1 MKLAIMQPY
10 FMPYLGYFQ
19 AIAAVDKYIIYEN
32 LTFIKDAWMNR
43 NRLVQKNGTILQ
55 INVPL
60 LHKSSNSLISEILI
74 DNSQKWSEKILKMLV
89 LNYKGARYYEEV
101 YNLIKEIF
109 SIRYDTL
116 HQLNSVSIIKIA
128 RYLDID
134 TEIVFDNSNYIEFE
148 EKLSSFDDYSMFP
161 NLEKTKP
168 IKKVAR
174 VLEMCSRENSKY
186 FINAIGGHE
195 LYSKEEFKQYGIDLY
210 FIKMDN
216 IEYKQFSNEF
226 IPNLS
231 IIDVLMHNGKEGT
244 KELLNR
250 YTLV

>member
-43 NRLVQKNGTILQ
+43 NRLIQKNGTILQ

-60 LHKSSNSLISEILI
+60 LHKSSNTLISDIKI
-74 DNSQKWSEKILKMLV
+74 DNSQKWSDKILKMLV
-89 LNYKGARYYEEV
+89 LNYKGAKYFDEI
-101 YNLIKEIF
+101 YNLIQEIF
-109 SIRYDTL
+109 SIKYETL
-116 HQLNSVSIIKIA
+116 HELNSNCVVKIA
-128 RYLDID
+128 KYLDIQ
-134 TEIVFDNSNYIEFE
+134 TEIVFNNENYIEFE
-148 EKLSSFDDYSMFP
+148 EKLNHFDDYSLFP
-161 NLEKTKP
+161 ELELTKP

-174 VLEMCSRENSKY
+174 VLEMCKMEGSN
-186 FINAIGGHE
+186 FFVNAIGGQE
-195 LYSKEEFKQYGIDLY
+195 LYSKDEFKKYGIDLY
-210 FIKMDN
+210 FIKMDD
-216 IEYKQFSNEF
+216 IKYKQFSDEF
-226 IPNLS
+226 VPYLS

>member
-60 LHKSSNSLISEILI
+60 LHKSSNTLISDVKI
-74 DNSQKWSEKILKMLV
+74 DNSQKWSDKILKMLV
-89 LNYKGARYYEEV
+89 LNYKGAKYYEEV
-101 YNLIKEIF
+101 YNLIQEIF
-109 SIRYDTL
+109 SIKYDTL

-134 TEIVFDNSNYIEFE
+134 TEIIFDNSNYIEFE
-148 EKLSSFDDYSMFP
+148 EKLNSFDDYSIFP
-161 NLEKTKP
+161 SLEKTKP

-174 VLEMCSRENSKY
+174 VLEMCSCEKSNY
-186 FINAIGGHE
+186 FINAIGGQE
-195 LYSKEEFKQYGIDLY
+195 LYSKEEFKKYGIDLY

-216 IEYKQFSNEF
+216 VEYKQFSNEF

-244 KELLNR
+244 KELLNK